1 MTPASRLTR
10 FFELEARGTT
20 VAREVRG
27 GVATFLTMAYI
38 LFANP
43 GILAAAGVPFEA
55 AMAATAAASAVVCLA
70 MGLVA
75 NAPIALAPG
84 MGLNAV
90 VAYQV
95 AAALGSWQA
104 AMALVVVE
112 GLVVLSLVLVGIR
125 EAVMEAI
132 PIDLRRAIG
141 AGIGLF
147 IAFIGAVNAR
157 LVIVPPATA
166 RAVAET
172 PGAVMPPVTFGS
184 LQQPETLLALAG
196 LLVIAVLFVRRR
208 TGAIVIGIG
217 AATVLALATGLT
229 APPADGWAMWPRL
242 ETAFQADF
250 RGLWTAAA
258 LPLLLSLV
266 MVDFFD
272 TIGTATAIGEAA
284 GLQDESGRLP
294 RLRRVLAIDAA
305 GASIGGLAGASSVT
319 AYIESAAGVAEGA
332 RTGLHTVVVG
342 LLFAAAMFFA
352 PAAAVVP
359 AAATA
364 PALIAV
370 GFLMA
375 AQMTRIDVRAVDTA
389 LPAFLTL
396 LLIPLTW
403 SIAHGIGYGFIA
415 FAAIRMLSGRAR
427 EVHPLMY
434 AVAAAFTGHFALG

>member
-1 MTPASRLTR
+1 MLERL
-10 FFELEARGTT
+10 FELQARGTT
-20 VAREVRG
+20 VGREVRG

-43 GILAAAGVPFEA
+43 AILSAAGVPYEA
-55 AMAATAAASAVVCLA
+55 AVAATAGAAAACCAL
-70 MGLVA
+70 MGVFA

-84 MGLNAV
+84 MGLNAF

-95 AAALGSWQA
+95 AAATGSWQA
-104 AMALVVVE
+104 AMALVVIE
-112 GLVVLSLVLVGIR
+112 GLLVLALVLVGLR

-141 AGIGLF
+141 GGIGLF

-157 LVIVPPATA
+157 IVIVPPSTVSGLAD
-166 RAVAET
+166 T
-172 PGAVMPPVTFGS
+172 PGAALPPVTFGS
-184 LQQPETLLALAG
+184 LHQADTVLALVG

-208 TGAIVIGIG
+208 TGAILAGI
-217 AATVLALATGLT
+217 AVVTVLGLAAGVASLPHGGWT
-229 APPADGWAMWPRL
+229 AWPRFD
-242 ETAFQADF
+242 TVFQADF
-250 RGLWTAAA
+250 RGIWTAAA
-258 LPLLLSLV
+258 IPLVLSLV

-284 GLQDESGRLP
+284 GLRDRSGRLP
-294 RLRRVLAIDAA
+294 RLRAVLAVDAVS
-305 GASIGGLAGASSVT
+305 ASLGGLAGASSVT
-319 AYIESAAGVAEGA
+319 SYIESAAGVAEGA
-332 RTGLHTVVVG
+332 RTGLHTLVVG
-342 LLFAAAMFFA
+342 ALFALAMFAA
-352 PAAAVVP
+352 PIAAIVP

-375 AQMTRIDVRAVDTA
+375 GQVTRIDFRALDTA

-396 LLIPLTW
+396 LLVPLTW
-403 SIAHGIGYGFIA
+403 SIAHGIGYGFIG
-415 FAAIRMLSGRAR
+415 FVAIRLLSGRAS

-434 AVAAAFTGHFALG
+434 GVAGAFGVYFLM

>member
-1 MTPASRLTR
+1 MLNRL
-10 FFELEARGTT
+10 FELDARGTT

-27 GVATFLTMAYI
+27 GITTFLTMAYI

-43 GILAAAGVPFEA
+43 GILSAAGVPFEGA
-55 AMAATAAASAVVCLA
+55 VAATAAASAIVCLA

-75 NAPIALAPG
+75 NVPIALAPG

-95 AAALGSWQA
+95 AAATGSWQA

-112 GLVVLSLVLVGIR
+112 GLVVLGLVLIGLR

-141 AGIGLF
+141 VGIGLF

-172 PGAVMPPVTFGS
+172 PSAVLPPVTSGS
-184 LQQPETLLALAG
+184 LQQPESLIALAG

-217 AATVLALATGLT
+217 AATLIALATGLT
-229 APPADGWAMWPRL
+229 APPEGAWAIWPRFD
-242 ETAFQADF
+242 TFFRADF

-284 GLQDESGRLP
+284 DLRDARGRLP
-294 RLRRVLAIDAA
+294 RLRQVLAIDAA

-319 AYIESAAGVAEGA
+319 SYIESAAGVAEGA

-342 LLFAAAMFFA
+342 VLFAAAMFFA
-352 PAAAVVP
+352 PLAAMVP
-359 AAATA
+359 PAATA
-364 PALIAV
+364 PALMAV

-375 AQMTRIDVRAVDTA
+375 QPMVRIDVRALDTA
-389 LPAFLTL
+389 IPAFLIL

-403 SIAHGIGYGFIA
+403 SIAHGIGYGFVA
-415 FAAIRMLSGRAR
+415 FAAIRVLSGRAR
-427 EVHPLMY
+427 EGHPLMY
-434 AVAAAFTGHFALG
+434 GAAATFAAYFVFG

>member
-1 MTPASRLTR
+1 MSALIR

-27 GVATFLTMAYI
+27 GIATFLTMAYI
-38 LFANP
+38 LVANP
-43 GILAAAGVPFEA
+43 GILAAAGVPFESA
-55 AMAATAAASAVVCLA
+55 VAATAAASAIVCLA
-70 MGLVA
+70 MGLIA

-84 MGLNAV
+84 MGLNAM
-90 VAYQV
+90 VAYQI
-95 AAALGSWQA
+95 AAATGSWQG
-104 AMALVVVE
+104 AMALVVVD
-112 GLVVLSLVLVGIR
+112 GLVVLALVLIGLR
-125 EAVMEAI
+125 EAVMEII
-132 PIDLRRAIG
+132 PVDLRRGIG

-166 RAVAET
+166 STVAAT

-184 LQQPETLLALAG
+184 LQQPDALLALAG
-196 LLVIAVLFVRRR
+196 LLVIAVLLVRQR
-208 TGAIVIGIG
+208 TGAIVIGI
-217 AATVLALATGLT
+217 ATATVLALATGLA
-229 APPADGWAMWPRL
+229 APPEGAWAVWPRFD
-242 ETAFQADF
+242 TAFQADF
-250 RGLWTAAA
+250 RSLWIPAA

-272 TIGTATAIGEAA
+272 TMGSATAIAEAA
-284 GLQDESGRLP
+284 GLQDERGRMP

-342 LLFAAAMFFA
+342 LLFAASMFLA
-352 PAAAVVP
+352 PLAAVVP
-359 AAATA
+359 PAATA

-375 AQMTRIDVRAVDTA
+375 QPITRIDLRALDTA
-389 LPAFLTL
+389 LPAFLVL
-396 LLIPLTW
+396 LMIPLTW
-403 SIAHGIGYGFIA
+403 SIAHGIGYGFIT
-415 FAAIRMLSGRAR
+415 FAVIRVLSGRAR
-427 EVHPLMY
+427 DVHPLMY
-434 AVAAAFTGHFALG
+434 GVATAFALYFFIE

>member
-1 MTPASRLTR
+1 MSALIR

-27 GVATFLTMAYI
+27 GIATFLTMAYI
-38 LFANP
+38 LVANP
-43 GILAAAGVPFEA
+43 GILAAAGVPFESA
-55 AMAATAAASAVVCLA
+55 VAATAAASAIVCLA
-70 MGLVA
+70 MGLIA

-84 MGLNAV
+84 MGLNAM
-90 VAYQV
+90 VAYQI
-95 AAALGSWQA
+95 AAATGSWQG
-104 AMALVVVE
+104 AMALVVVD
-112 GLVVLSLVLVGIR
+112 GLVVLALVLIGLR
-125 EAVMEAI
+125 EAVMEII
-132 PIDLRRAIG
+132 PVDLRRGIG

-166 RAVAET
+166 SAVAAT

-184 LQQPETLLALAG
+184 LQQPDALLALAG
-196 LLVIAVLFVRRR
+196 LLVIAVLLVRQR
-208 TGAIVIGIG
+208 TGAIVIGI
-217 AATVLALATGLT
+217 ATATVLALATGLA
-229 APPADGWAMWPRL
+229 APPEGAWAVWPRF

-250 RGLWTAAA
+250 RSLWIPAA

-272 TIGTATAIGEAA
+272 TMGSATAIAEAA
-284 GLQDESGRLP
+284 GLQDERGRMP

-342 LLFAAAMFFA
+342 LLFAASMFLA
-352 PAAAVVP
+352 PLAAVVP
-359 AAATA
+359 PAATA

-375 AQMTRIDVRAVDTA
+375 QPITRIDLRALDTA
-389 LPAFLTL
+389 LPAFLVL
-396 LLIPLTW
+396 LMIPLTW

-415 FAAIRMLSGRAR
+415 FAVIRVLAGRAR
-427 EVHPLMY
+427 DVHPLMY
-434 AVAAAFTGHFALG
+434 GVAAAFALYFLME